1 MSLEELGSSDMEVV
15 SFERC
20 AAKEELGSEVDCSS
34 LPQDGPP
41 LLDELIL
48 LFNLYLPVLIAI
60 ISLVTT
66 YSYGYSQLLSILQK
80 NEPNGRIRS
89 IDLL

>member
-48 LFNLYLPVLIAI
+48 LLNLYLPVLIAI

-66 YSYGYSQLLSILQK
+66 YMATLSYSLSIILQIK
-80 NEPNGRIRS
+80 
-89 IDLL
+89 